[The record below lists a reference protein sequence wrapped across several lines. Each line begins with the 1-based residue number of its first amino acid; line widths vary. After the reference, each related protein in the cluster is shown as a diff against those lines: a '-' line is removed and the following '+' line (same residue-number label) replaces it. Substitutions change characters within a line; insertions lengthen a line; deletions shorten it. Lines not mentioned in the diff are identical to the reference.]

1 MKRRSQEKGKRTK
14 YHVKGKLAASALLLI
29 ISAVLMILAAQHPD
43 FAEWYSENIYPLIVT
58 SIGRLW
64 GMLPFSASEL
74 GLYILIAAFLLSLGV
89 MVKNV
94 IKSKREA
101 WGS

>member
-1 MKRRSQEKGKRTK
+1 MKRRSQEKGKRRK

-58 SIGRLW
+58 SIGRLGGYCLFQRQSW
-64 GMLPFSASEL
+64 GFIYL
-74 GLYILIAAFLLSLGV
+74 
-89 MVKNV
+89 
-94 IKSKREA
+94 
-101 WGS
+101 